1 MLPFGRMLSYGN
13 TINNG
18 FSGIYEL
25 LEPTGTIPSPMRY
38 PLTCTDQTYI
48 YCTRGTTTDGNID
61 GLMIY
66 RYNPVL
72 NDFST
77 LVTIDSTHN
86 AGTMEYYN
94 GRMYIFGGSGPS
106 ELMSVYGTDGTRYSW
121 GSSTVSS
128 VYNIASCLVGSK
140 MYVFGGNVNKF
151 YIIDLDTK
159 VILTKTMPS
168 GYSWVMYCGC
178 VAYNEK
184 TNSISIVYGNDL
196 YIYNVSTEIFTKY
209 AGSVPVSTTGSSNP
223 YLCYFNERIYLF
235 RGGNVGYYDTN
246 TNSWV
251 MISTVSVPSVSFAI
265 GIEVISDGKTS
276 TVYTFFGGTINAK
289 GNAVHKT
296 Y

>member
-1 MLPFGRMLSYGN
+1 
-13 TINNG
+13 
-18 FSGIYEL
+18 
-25 LEPTGTIPSPMRY
+25 
-38 PLTCTDQTYI
+38 
-48 YCTRGTTTDGNID
+48 
-61 GLMIY
+61 
-66 RYNPVL
+66 
-72 NDFST
+72 
-77 LVTIDSTHN
+77 
-86 AGTMEYYN
+86 
-94 GRMYIFGGSGPS
+94 
-106 ELMSVYGTDGTRYSW
+106 
-121 GSSTVSS
+121 
-128 VYNIASCLVGSK
+128 
-140 MYVFGGNVNKF
+140 
-151 YIIDLDTK
+151 
-159 VILTKTMPS
+159 MPS